1 MPTMPRLVSALMLA
15 CWLGL
20 ACLAPRAHAQDT
32 PTVVDW
38 LPASFDS
45 AILVPDLGALDGGLA
60 AFESATDLG
69 ADDLRDAVGRFQ
81 REMGLMHG
89 VDTRGGMAVVVIEAG
104 PRPIAVLLV
113 AVNDYDALAESL
125 GAEPGDLVDVTLP
138 GGSRGV
144 MRKMDGYAVLGG
156 NRQVVQAYTPAN
168 GGATLAERV
177 GPMAARV
184 IAESQFSYLANTAR
198 ADADALTAEFTSQAL
213 QMMALIDPLIAY
225 DLAPAER
232 LPAISALSQMIVTGT
247 DAAVLGA
254 SFDATGIHYTEA
266 YKLKAGGTMSGMF
279 PGGAAESDAMALLAK
294 LPDDPAVFTVAGDPQ
309 AVGLA
314 ELADRLGGMLGLD
327 AQHALGSAK
336 PILESLYAQADGVA
350 TAYYAL
356 PNAGQVA
363 SRWMNT
369 ATVFET
375 QDPEQ
380 FAQALESA
388 VLALADAQVPVNG
401 GDPITFETTYDAE
414 DRLLGG
420 VRYDTFTVKMHLP
433 ESMQTE
439 PKMRALAILGEI
451 GFIGQAAVIDG
462 HVVVTTFDDLSVIT
476 RVIETAQNGN
486 GMGRGGALNDGL
498 ASAMA
503 DGASMVGTL
512 DLRGIADTLSPF
524 LSVLGQADAVQ
535 VDAATRPIAYA
546 LSTGEG
552 EASVRLFIPS
562 SAVAAMIDEDFD
574 PFVQADN
581 TETDT
586 GRDRG
591 IDGPGA
597 RPGLGNPG
605 TQPGRTPPG
614 RGPGV
619 RPGRD
624 PGRSTPGRSTPGRS
638 PR

>member
-1 MPTMPRLVSALMLA
+1 MPKTHRPLTALLLL

-20 ACLAPRAHAQDT
+20 ACLAPRAQAQDA
-32 PTVVDW
+32 PAVVDW

-81 REMGLMHG
+81 RELGLMHG
-89 VDTRGGMAVVVIEAG
+89 VDTRGGMAIVAIEAG
-104 PRPIAVLLV
+104 PRPIAVLLI
-113 AVNDYDALAESL
+113 AVSDHEALAQSL
-125 GAEPGDLVDVTLP
+125 GTEPGDLVAINLP
-138 GGSRGV
+138 GGSSGY

-156 NRQVVQAYTPAN
+156 SRQVVQAYTPA
-168 GGATLAERV
+168 GDGAALAERI

-184 IAESQFSYLANTAR
+184 ITESQFSYLANTGR
-198 ADADALTAEFTSQAL
+198 ADADAITAEFTAQAL

-232 LPAISALSQMIVTGT
+232 LPAISALSGLVVSGT
-247 DAAVLGA
+247 DTAVLGA
-254 SFDATGIHYTEA
+254 SFDATGIHYAEA
-266 YKLKAGGTMSGMF
+266 YKLKPGGAMAGMF
-279 PGGAAESDAMALLAK
+279 PGGAAEADALALLAK
-294 LPDDPAVFTVAGDPQ
+294 LPDDPAVFAVAGDPQ

-314 ELADRLGGMLGLD
+314 ELADRLGGLLGLD
-327 AQHALGSAK
+327 ARHALGSVK
-336 PILESLYAQADGVA
+336 PVLETLYAQADGVA
-350 TAYYAL
+350 TAYYTL

-375 QDPEQ
+375 GDAEQ
-380 FAQALESA
+380 FAEALEAA
-388 VLALADAQVPVNG
+388 VLALADATIPVAG
-401 GDPITFETTYDAE
+401 SDEAVTFETTYDAE

-433 ESMQTE
+433 EAMQTD

-476 RVIETAQNGN
+476 RVIETVQSGN
-486 GMGRGGALNDGL
+486 GMGRAGAMHEGL
-498 ASAMA
+498 AAAMS

-512 DLRGIADTLSPF
+512 DLRGIADSLSPL
-524 LSVLGQADAVQ
+524 LSVLGRADAVQ
-535 VDAATRPIAYA
+535 VDPGTRPIAYA
-546 LSTGEG
+546 IATGEN
-552 EASVRLFIPS
+552 EASVRLFVPS
-562 SAVAAMIDEDFD
+562 SAVTAMIDEDFD

-581 TETDT
+581 TGTDP
-586 GRDRG
+586 
-591 IDGPGA
+591 GPG
-597 RPGLGNPG
+597 PGRELGQPGRGTPG

-614 RGPGV
+614 RNPGV

-624 PGRSTPGRSTPGRS
+624 PGSRPGRSSPGRS